1 MVERDAFGPGSGGTA
16 PGQADG
22 EDGGSADGLAAE
34 GDGLAGADGNLMAGD
49 GGGADGE
56 DESVAHAPDADD
68 GDAGAGLDDAF
79 GGGDS
84 GVADLYELRLTA
96 LLHQL
101 VRRRGHKGAA
111 RELGVNPRTVAASVK
126 QGMSRRVREAL
137 ERMLVD
143 RDGEARDRLEDEMEG
158 VKVEV
163 AGVKVEVAGVKERV
177 AGLEGGLREG
187 LQALG
192 EQQAQG
198 MRRLE
203 RRIAQAEAGQGSG
216 GNSAASA
223 AKPRPAPGAGPS
235 SRRRY
240 PELVTKDPAGD
251 DEEVFGDAWPLVKEW
266 RELWD
271 GHPAQGRG
279 MEWVSTR
286 QRILELEVAM
296 LEDHGLTLPPE
307 TEPLRGLD
315 RGAQLNWRLKALHEF
330 NKRRARLELLCRLRR
345 VLSLGL
351 WRK

>member
-1 MVERDAFGPGSGGTA
+1 MVERDPFGPGSSGIS

-22 EDGGSADGLAAE
+22 GDGESADGLAA
-34 GDGLAGADGNLMAGD
+34 GDGLAGVGESLMAGD
-49 GGGADGE
+49 MA
-56 DESVAHAPDADD
+56 
-68 GDAGAGLDDAF
+68 GDAGKDEGVAHDPDDDAALAGLDDAF

-111 RELGVNPRTVAASVK
+111 RELGVNPRTVAGSVK

-143 RDGEARDRLEDEMEG
+143 RDGEARDRLEDEMDG

-163 AGVKVEVAGVKERV
+163 AGVNERV

-203 RRIAQAEAGQGSG
+203 RRIAQAEAGKGG
-216 GNSAASA
+216 GNAVSPAAA
-223 AKPRPAPGAGPS
+223 TRPAPGAGSP

-240 PELVTKDPAGD
+240 PALVTTAPDAD
-251 DEEVFGDAWPLVKEW
+251 DQEVYGDAWPLVDEW
-266 RELWD
+266 RGLWG
-271 GHPAQGRG
+271 GHPAQGKG
-279 MEWVSTR
+279 LAWVSR
-286 QRILELEVAM
+286 RERILELEVAM

-330 NKRRARLELLCRLRR
+330 RKRRARLELLRRLRW
-345 VLSLGL
+345 VFSPGL

>member
-1 MVERDAFGPGSGGTA
+1 MVERDAFGPGSGGTV

-22 EDGGSADGLAAE
+22 EHGGSEGGLAA
-34 GDGLAGADGNLMAGD
+34 GDGLAGVDGNLMAGD
-49 GGGADGE
+49 VAGDAGG
-56 DESVAHAPDADD
+56 DEEVAHATDA
-68 GDAGAGLDDAF
+68 GDAVAGLDDAF

-158 VKVEV
+158 VKAEV
-163 AGVKVEVAGVKERV
+163 AGVNERV
-177 AGLEGGLREG
+177 AGLEGELREG
-187 LQALG
+187 LHALG

-203 RRIAQAEAGQGSG
+203 RRLAQAEAGKG
-216 GNSAASA
+216 GGGAASREA
-223 AKPRPAPGAGPS
+223 TTRPAPGAGAL

-240 PELVTKDPAGD
+240 PDLVTRDPAGD
-251 DEEVFGDAWPLVKEW
+251 DEEVFGGAWPLVKEW

-271 GHPAQGRG
+271 GHPAQGKG
-279 MEWVSTR
+279 LAWVSTR
-286 QRILELEVAM
+286 QRILGLEVAM

-345 VLSLGL
+345 VLSLGF

>member
-1 MVERDAFGPGSGGTA
+1 MVERGAFGPGSGGTA

-22 EDGGSADGLAAE
+22 EDGGSEDGLAAA
-34 GDGLAGADGNLMAGD
+34 GDVPAGVDGNVMAGD
-49 GGGADGE
+49 GGGADGG
-56 DESVAHAPDADD
+56 DESVAPAPDADD
-68 GDAGAGLDDAF
+68 DEAVAGLDDAF

-111 RELGVNPRTVAASVK
+111 RELGVNPRTVAGSVK

-158 VKVEV
+158 VKGEV
-163 AGVKVEVAGVKERV
+163 AGVRDRM
-177 AGLEGGLREG
+177 AGLEGELREG

-203 RRIAQAEAGQGSG
+203 RRLAQAEAGKDG
-216 GNSAASA
+216 GSAASREA
-223 AKPRPAPGAGPS
+223 ATSPAPGAGSP

-240 PELVTKDPAGD
+240 PELVARDPAGD
-251 DEEVFGDAWPLVKEW
+251 DEEVFGGAWPLVKEW

-271 GHPAQGRG
+271 GHPAQGKG
-279 MEWVSTR
+279 LAWVSKR
-286 QRILELEVAM
+286 ERILELEVAM

-330 NKRRARLELLCRLRR
+330 RKRRARLELLRRLRR
-345 VLSLGL
+345 VFSLGL

>member
-1 MVERDAFGPGSGGTA
+1 MVERDALGPGSGGTA

-22 EDGGSADGLAAE
+22 GDGGSADGLRAA
-34 GDGLAGADGNLMAGD
+34 GDGLPGAGGSMTAGD
-49 GGGADGE
+49 VDGDAGG
-56 DESVAHAPDADD
+56 DESVADAPGADD
-68 GDAGAGLDDAF
+68 AAVVADLDDAF

-101 VRRRGHKGAA
+101 VRRRGYKGAA

-163 AGVKVEVAGVKERV
+163 AGVNERV
-177 AGLEGGLREG
+177 AGLESGLREG
-187 LQALG
+187 LHALG

-203 RRIAQAEAGQGSG
+203 RRLAQAEAGKG
-216 GNSAASA
+216 GGSAASPAA
-223 AKPRPAPGAGPS
+223 AKSPAPGAGSP

-240 PELVTKDPAGD
+240 PELVTTAPDAD
-251 DEEVFGDAWPLVKEW
+251 DEEVYGDAWQLVDQW
-266 RELWD
+266 RGLWD
-271 GHPAQGRG
+271 GHPAQGKG
-279 MEWVSTR
+279 LAWVSR
-286 QRILELEVAM
+286 RERILELEVAM

-330 NKRRARLELLCRLRR
+330 RKRRARLELLRRLRR

>member
-1 MVERDAFGPGSGGTA
+1 MVGGV
-16 PGQADG
+16 
-22 EDGGSADGLAAE
+22 
-34 GDGLAGADGNLMAGD
+34 AGD
-49 GGGADGE
+49 AQ
-56 DESVAHAPDADD
+56 VARTKAWPMTLMHDD
-68 GDAGAGLDDAF
+68 GDAVAGLDDAF

-163 AGVKVEVAGVKERV
+163 AGVKDRV
-177 AGLEGGLREG
+177 AGLEGELREG

-203 RRIAQAEAGQGSG
+203 RRLAQAEAGKSDGDGAGSTPR
-216 GNSAASA
+216 SATI
-223 AKPRPAPGAGPS
+223 PAPGAGSP

-240 PELVTKDPAGD
+240 PELGD
-251 DEEVFGDAWPLVKEW
+251 
-266 RELWD
+266 
-271 GHPAQGRG
+271 QG
-279 MEWVSTR
+279 
-286 QRILELEVAM
+286 
-296 LEDHGLTLPPE
+296 P
-307 TEPLRGLD
+307 
-315 RGAQLNWRLKALHEF
+315 
-330 NKRRARLELLCRLRR
+330 RR
-345 VLSLGL
+345 
-351 WRK
+351 

>member
-1 MVERDAFGPGSGGTA
+1 MARTKAWPRTLA
-16 PGQADG
+16 RMMATPWRAWTMP
-22 EDGGSADGLAAE
+22 SAA
-34 GDGLAGADGNLMAGD
+34 
-49 GGGADGE
+49 
-56 DESVAHAPDADD
+56 
-68 GDAGAGLDDAF
+68 
-79 GGGDS
+79 GDS
-84 GVADLYELRLTA
+84 GVADLYDLRLTA

-163 AGVKVEVAGVKERV
+163 AGVRERI
-177 AGLEGGLREG
+177 AGLEGELREG
-187 LQALG
+187 LHALG
-192 EQQAQG
+192 ERQAQG

-203 RRIAQAEAGQGSG
+203 RRLAQAEDGKGGG

-223 AKPRPAPGAGPS
+223 ATTRPAPGAGAS

-240 PELVTKDPAGD
+240 PDLVTKDPAGD
-251 DEEVFGDAWPLVKEW
+251 DEEVYGGAWPLVKEW

-271 GHPAQGRG
+271 GHPARG
-279 MEWVSTR
+279 KGLAWVSTR

-296 LEDHGLTLPPE
+296 LEDHGRTLPPE

-330 NKRRARLELLCRLRR
+330 NKRRARLELLRRLRR
-345 VLSLGL
+345 VFTLGL

>member
-1 MVERDAFGPGSGGTA
+1 MVERDALGPGSGGIA

-22 EDGGSADGLAAE
+22 EDGLAAA
-34 GDGLAGADGNLMAGD
+34 GDVPAGAGGSLMAGD
-49 GGGADGE
+49 EGGTDDGY
-56 DESVAHAPDADD
+56 ESAAHAPDADD
-68 GDAGAGLDDAF
+68 GDAVVGLDDAF
-79 GGGDS
+79 GGGDT
-84 GVADLYELRLTA
+84 GVEDLYELRLTA

-143 RDGEARDRLEDEMEG
+143 RDGEARDRLEDEMDS

-163 AGVKVEVAGVKERV
+163 AGVRERI
-177 AGLEGGLREG
+177 AGLESELREG

-203 RRIAQAEAGQGSG
+203 RRLAQAETGKGGG
-216 GNSAASA
+216 GNSAASEA
-223 AKPRPAPGAGPS
+223 TTSPVLGAGSS

-240 PELVTKDPAGD
+240 PELVTTAPDAD
-251 DEEVFGDAWPLVKEW
+251 DEEVYGDAWPLVDQW
-266 RELWD
+266 RGLWD
-271 GHPAQGRG
+271 GHTARG
-279 MEWVSTR
+279 KGLAWVSR
-286 QRILELEVAM
+286 RERILEMEVAM

-330 NKRRARLELLCRLRR
+330 RKRRARLELLCRLRR
-345 VLSLGL
+345 VFTLGL

>member
-1 MVERDAFGPGSGGTA
+1 
-16 PGQADG
+16 
-22 EDGGSADGLAAE
+22 
-34 GDGLAGADGNLMAGD
+34 MAGD
-49 GGGADGE
+49 
-56 DESVAHAPDADD
+56 VD
-68 GDAGAGLDDAF
+68 GDAGGDEEVAHDPDDDDDAAVAGLDDAF

-163 AGVKVEVAGVKERV
+163 SGVTV
-177 AGLEGGLREG
+177 LESELREG
-187 LQALG
+187 LLLPKG
-192 EQQAQG
+192 VQAQG

-203 RRIAQAEAGQGSG
+203 RRLAQAEAVKG
-216 GNSAASA
+216 GGSAASPA
-223 AKPRPAPGAGPS
+223 AATSPAPGAGSP
-235 SRRRY
+235 SRRRD
-240 PELVTKDPAGD
+240 PELVTKDPADD
-251 DEEVFGDAWPLVKEW
+251 DEEVYGDAWPLVDEW
-266 RELWD
+266 RRLWD
-271 GHPAQGRG
+271 EHPVRG
-279 MEWVSTR
+279 KGLEWVSTR
-286 QRILELEVAM
+286 QRILALEVAM

-315 RGAQLNWRLKALHEF
+315 RGR
-330 NKRRARLELLCRLRR
+330 
-345 VLSLGL
+345 S
-351 WRK
+351 

>member
-1 MVERDAFGPGSGGTA
+1 MVERDALGPGSGGIA
-16 PGQADG
+16 PGQTDG
-22 EDGGSADGLAAE
+22 EDGGSGGGLAAA
-34 GDGLAGADGNLMAGD
+34 GDVLAGAGGNLIAGD
-49 GGGADGE
+49 VAGEAGEDGE
-56 DESVAHAPDADD
+56 VAPAPDADD
-68 GDAGAGLDDAF
+68 GDAVAGLDDAF

-111 RELGVNPRTVAASVK
+111 RELGVNPRTVAGSVK

-143 RDGEARDRLEDEMEG
+143 WDGEARDRLEDEMEG

-163 AGVKVEVAGVKERV
+163 AGVRERV
-177 AGLEGGLREG
+177 AGLEGELREG

-203 RRIAQAEAGQGSG
+203 RRIAQAEAGKGG
-216 GNSAASA
+216 GNAVSPAAATS
-223 AKPRPAPGAGPS
+223 PARGAGPP

-240 PELVTKDPAGD
+240 PDLVTTAPDA
-251 DEEVFGDAWPLVKEW
+251 DEEEVYGDTWPLVGEW
-266 RELWD
+266 RRLWD
-271 GHPAQGRG
+271 GHPAQGKG
-279 MEWVSTR
+279 LAWVSR
-286 QRILELEVAM
+286 RERILELEVAM
-296 LEDHGLTLPPE
+296 LEEHGMTLPPE

-330 NKRRARLELLCRLRR
+330 RKRRARLELLRRLRW